1 MKNTYLKLPD
11 RTSYKDYYPF
21 HKGIKKI
28 QSADGSISF
37 KEEETVQSLFETMNY
52 DLNIF
57 LETVSHL
64 GAMSVEHL
72 EEVVNDAIDHVK
84 SSFRDD
90 GKKWF

>member
-1 MKNTYLKLPD
+1 
-11 RTSYKDYYPF
+11 
-21 HKGIKKI
+21 
-28 QSADGSISF
+28 
-37 KEEETVQSLFETMNY
+37 MNY
-52 DLNIF
+52 DLNTF

-64 GAMSVEHL
+64 EAMSVEHL